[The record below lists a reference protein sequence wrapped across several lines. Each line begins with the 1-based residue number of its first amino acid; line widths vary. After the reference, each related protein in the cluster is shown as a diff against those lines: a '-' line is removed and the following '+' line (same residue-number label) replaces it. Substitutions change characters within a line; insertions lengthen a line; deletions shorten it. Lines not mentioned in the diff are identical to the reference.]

1 MLPEASQ
8 SGRLTLYRATDFPLA
23 WQEVGSRHAQPA
35 TTVLAGPGSTAQP
48 RQAVLCAEAA
58 RPVPRGSLPCL

>member
-23 WQEVGSRHAQPA
+23 WQEVGTWQMLHS
-35 TTVLAGPGSTAQP
+35 AG
-48 RQAVLCAEAA
+48 
-58 RPVPRGSLPCL
+58 

>member
-23 WQEVGSRHAQPA
+23 WQEVGSRQAQPA
-35 TTVLAGPGSTAQP
+35 LAGPGPGSPAQP

-58 RPVPRGSLPCL
+58 RPAPKGSLPCL